1 MFLKVNILLH
11 AYLNH
16 IPITPYHQ
24 QDLHAVLAK
33 SPELLRAMF
42 SLSMIP
48 RMKGKPGSLALATT
62 VMHFVQYMYQ
72 GLWVNDSQLKQ
83 LPHMTDRVGGV
94 WRREA

>member
-1 MFLKVNILLH
+1 MNILLH

-16 IPITPYHQ
+16 LPITPFHQ
-24 QDLHAVLAK
+24 RDLHAVLAK

-62 VMHFVQYMYQ
+62 VMHFVQFVYQ
-72 GLWVNDSQLKQ
+72 GLWVSDSQLKQ
-83 LPHMTDRVGGV
+83 LPHVTDRVAGERG
-94 WRREA
+94 REV